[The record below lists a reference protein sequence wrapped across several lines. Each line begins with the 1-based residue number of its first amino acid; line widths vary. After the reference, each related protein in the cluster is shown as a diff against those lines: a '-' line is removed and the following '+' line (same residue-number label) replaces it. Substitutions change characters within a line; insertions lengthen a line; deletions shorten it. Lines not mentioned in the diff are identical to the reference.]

1 SAVCYR
7 AASLSLGGEGFLVQA
22 AFTLACVTVFQT
34 FAMTAWFAWR
44 EPATLGRVAGSWRQ
58 AAWIGVV
65 GVTASACW
73 FIAMTIQN
81 AAYVR
86 ALGQIEL
93 VFTFI
98 ASALVFRERSNRKEL
113 AGVALVVAGLL
124 LLLLAG

>member
-1 SAVCYR
+1 
-7 AASLSLGGEGFLVQA
+7 
-22 AFTLACVTVFQT
+22 
-34 FAMTAWFAWR
+34 MTAWFAWR

-113 AGVALVVAGLL
+113 AGVAPASVNRPAAEAAGRPRPGRRRQPPFGCC
-124 LLLLAG
+124 ARGRSAPRR